1 MMRRSY
7 PYTSDPAILEA
18 QCGAAMARSIAAIA
32 VVCGILAVFA
42 LTVRDVQRTD
52 VPQAGLS
59 PVVTTAASA
68 IRPKSL
74 GTSPSATDASD
85 DQPRVESSGYSEYS
99 EYPST
104 F

>member
-7 PYTSDPAILEA
+7 PHTSDPAVLES
-18 QCGAAMARSIAAIA
+18 QRGAAMARSIAGIA
-32 VVCGILAVFA
+32 VVCGVIAMFA

-52 VPQAGLS
+52 GPRASTG
-59 PVVTTAASA
+59 PVVTARTSEV
-68 IRPKSL
+68 RPEALS
-74 GTSPSATDASD
+74 TSPSAPNAIDV
-85 DQPRVESSGYSEYS
+85 QPSVDFS